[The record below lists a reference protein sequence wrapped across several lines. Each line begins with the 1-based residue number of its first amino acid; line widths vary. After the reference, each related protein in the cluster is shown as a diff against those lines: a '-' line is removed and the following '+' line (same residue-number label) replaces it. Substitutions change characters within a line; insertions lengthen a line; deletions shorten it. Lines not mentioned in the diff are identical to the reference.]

1 MASELFKC
9 CKSRK
14 NLTAFGSGL
23 SLWNRAFYDRYNE
36 VNPCRKRIS
45 NCALRTF
52 QRTLSEITELGAFL
66 EGPYGET
73 CKIANLRKWV
83 GPELSTPFPH
93 SLVC

>member
-1 MASELFKC
+1 MMPFMTDIV
-9 CKSRK
+9 KSIHAAE
-14 NLTAFGSGL
+14 N
-23 SLWNRAFYDRYNE
+23 
-36 VNPCRKRIS
+36 VS

-83 GPELSTPFPH
+83 GPELSTRFPH